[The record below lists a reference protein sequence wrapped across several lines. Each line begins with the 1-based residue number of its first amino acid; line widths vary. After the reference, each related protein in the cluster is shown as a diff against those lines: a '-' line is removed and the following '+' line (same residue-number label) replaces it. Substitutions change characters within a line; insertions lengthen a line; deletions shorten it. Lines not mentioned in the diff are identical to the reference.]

1 MNQFER
7 ICINCEFYEAK
18 RDRANLADCMLDIHG
33 DHGIKQVKSTD
44 SCEFWMGSTVDE
56 AELHQ

>member
-7 ICINCEFYEAK
+7 ICINCEFYEAM
-18 RDRANLADCMLDIHG
+18 RDRANCGDCFLDYHG

-44 SCEFWMGSTVDE
+44 SCDFWMGVTVEDE
-56 AELHQ
+56 

>member
-18 RDRANLADCMLDIHG
+18 RDRANCGECLLDIHG
-33 DHGIKQVKSTD
+33 DHGIKTVKNTD
-44 SCEFWMGSTVDE
+44 SCEFWMGSTVQDE
-56 AELHQ
+56 TL